1 MRRGTHSPRSMVSPN
16 KQRFSG
22 APDVSQGDGAGEPV
36 GDEPRD
42 DLSVGVRKVRVG
54 APGDEHQGVIGE
66 VRSSASYTPSSAGS
80 CRACW

>member
-1 MRRGTHSPRSMVSPN
+1 
-16 KQRFSG
+16 
-22 APDVSQGDGAGEPV
+22 V